1 MSYGWPLE
9 QAIHVL
15 FSVGTNLT
23 KHTTQV
29 VYSVQDKSALDDHW
43 CHWIPFGLLSSD
55 IRNKGEQKWQRLS
68 MASISCTTFWGKL
81 SIWPGRRTVILSSH
95 CLSCFLPVFLLG
107 GGRADKS
114 CFDAGAVRGLAR
126 EDSKH
131 CLCRTFKINPS
142 ATGLVPPPPH
152 PTSHPLSLPLSL
164 FPEPFFLFFSLPSL

>member
-1 MSYGWPLE
+1 MLE
-9 QAIHVL
+9 QIWQSIPHKLCTVYRIRVHWMITDVIEYHLDFYPVISETKESRNDKGCPWQASAVL
-15 FSVGTNLT
+15 LFGVN
-23 KHTTQV
+23 
-29 VYSVQDKSALDDHW
+29 SA
-43 CHWIPFGLLSSD
+43 F
-55 IRNKGEQKWQRLS
+55 
-68 MASISCTTFWGKL
+68 
-81 SIWPGRRTVILSSH
+81 GRRTVILSSH

-152 PTSHPLSLPLSL
+152 PTSHPLSL